1 MQQQVPRAEY
11 KNGGKIMKV
20 LVSEQIA
27 QKGIEKLTQE
37 GVSVDVKAN
46 LSRQELLQIIG
57 EYDGLIVRSNTK
69 VNEELYQHAPRL
81 KVVGRA
87 GNGVDNIEME
97 GATKRGIV
105 VVNTPESNV
114 VSAAE
119 LTIGLIFATCRN
131 IPQLHSRLKERVWD
145 RAGLKGMEL
154 QGKTV
159 GIVGLGRIGS
169 LVATRMKSFGM
180 NIIAYDPYISDAR
193 FKKYGVEKKE
203 KLEELMAQCDI
214 LTVHTPKTEE
224 TYGIIGKEQFK
235 AAKKGLTVINC
246 ARAGI
251 VNEEALIEAMKE
263 KIVKRAGIDVLE
275 GEPHATSPLLDL
287 DNVIVTP
294 HAGAD
299 TVEAQDNVG
308 ITVAQEVIS
317 ALRGEIVPNAV
328 NLPTL
333 PMQEFDTVKAYLK
346 LGETLGKMYYQLER
360 EAIEKVEIL
369 YRGEVAALET
379 SVITLAILKGLF
391 EPVLKE
397 RINYVNA
404 NVIADSRGV
413 IVTESK
419 ESTVKNYLTLITL
432 KVISKD
438 KEFTISGTTFG
449 KGELRIL
456 EINGYEFDVNPT
468 PYMVVAE
475 NHDKPGVV
483 GQMGTLLGVAKVN
496 IATMQLGRKLTEQ
509 QAMMVL
515 AVDSVVSQE
524 TLDFLGG
531 VEGILRVRFVKI

>member
-1 MQQQVPRAEY
+1 
-11 KNGGKIMKV
+11 MKV
-20 LVSEQIA
+20 LISEKIA
-27 QKGIEKLTQE
+27 QKGVEKLTQE
-37 GVSVDVKAN
+37 GVSVDVKSG
-46 LSRQELLQIIG
+46 LSREELLKIIG

-69 VNEELYQHAPRL
+69 VNEELYEKATRL

-97 GATKRGIV
+97 GATKRGII

-119 LTIGLIFATCRN
+119 LTIGLLFATCRN
-131 IPQLHSRLKERVWD
+131 IPQLHNRLKERVWD

-154 QGKTV
+154 QGKTI

-180 NIIAYDPYISDAR
+180 NVIAYDPYISDAR
-193 FKKYGVEKKE
+193 FKKFGVEKKE
-203 KLEELMAQCDI
+203 KLEDLMSECDI

-251 VNEEALIEAMKE
+251 VNEAALIEALKE
-263 KIVKRAGIDVLE
+263 KIVKRVGIDVLE

-333 PMQEFDTVKAYLK
+333 PMQEFDTIKAYLK
-346 LGETLGKMYYQLER
+346 LGETMGKMYYQLEK

-413 IVTESK
+413 VVTESK
-419 ESTVKNYLTLITL
+419 ESNLKNYMTLITL
-432 KVISKD
+432 KVISKG

-449 KGELRIL
+449 KGELRIV

-468 PYMVVAE
+468 PYMLVAE

-496 IATMQLGRKLTEQ
+496 IATMQLGRKVTEQ

-515 AVDSVVSQE
+515 AVDSEVSKE
-524 TLDFLGG
+524 TLAFLGG
-531 VEGILRVRFVKI
+531 VEGISRVRLVKI

>member
-1 MQQQVPRAEY
+1 
-11 KNGGKIMKV
+11 MKV
-20 LVSEQIA
+20 LITEQIA
-27 QKGIEKLTQE
+27 QKGIETLTQE
-37 GVSVDVKAN
+37 GVSVDVKTG
-46 LSRQELLQIIG
+46 LSEQEIWKIIG

-69 VNEELYQHAPRL
+69 VNEKLYEKATSL

-97 GATKRGIV
+97 GATKRGIII
-105 VVNTPESNV
+105 VNTPESNI

-119 LTIGLIFATCRN
+119 LTVGLLFATCRN
-131 IPQLHSRLKERVWD
+131 IPQLHNRLKEGVWD
-145 RAGLKGMEL
+145 RAGLKGMEI

-159 GIVGLGRIGS
+159 GVVGLGRIGS
-169 LVATRMKSFGM
+169 LVATRLKSFGM

-203 KLEELMAQCDI
+203 KLEELMSQSDI

-251 VNEEALIEAMKE
+251 INEAALIEAIKE
-263 KIVKRAGIDVLE
+263 KIVKRVGIDVLE
-275 GEPHATSPLLDL
+275 GEPNPTSPLIEL

-308 ITVAQEVIS
+308 ITVAKEVIS
-317 ALRGEIVPNAV
+317 ALRGEMVPNAV

-333 PMQEFDTVKAYLK
+333 PMQEFDTIKAYLK
-346 LGETLGKMYYQLER
+346 LGETLGKMYYQLEK
-360 EAIEKVEIL
+360 EAVEKVEIM

-379 SVITLAILKGLF
+379 SVISLAILKGLF

-404 NVIADSRGV
+404 QVIADSRGV
-413 IVTESK
+413 VVTESK

-432 KVISKD
+432 KVISKG

-449 KGELRIL
+449 KGELRIV

-468 PYMVVAE
+468 PYMLIAE
-475 NHDKPGVV
+475 NHDRPGVV

-515 AVDSVVSQE
+515 AVDSVVSKE

>member
-1 MQQQVPRAEY
+1 
-11 KNGGKIMKV
+11 MKV

-27 QKGIEKLTQE
+27 QKGIERLTQE
-37 GVSVDVKAN
+37 GVSVDVKAG
-46 LSRQELLQIIG
+46 LSREEFLKIIG
-57 EYDGLIVRSNTK
+57 EYDGLIVRSNTQ

-119 LTIGLIFATCRN
+119 LTIGLMFATCRN
-131 IPQLHSRLKERVWD
+131 IPQLHNRLKERVWD

-263 KIVKRAGIDVLE
+263 KIVKRVGIDVLE

-333 PMQEFDTVKAYLK
+333 PMQEFDTIKAYLK
-346 LGETLGKMYYQLER
+346 LGETLGKMYYQLEK

-413 IVTESK
+413 TVTESK

-449 KGELRIL
+449 KGELRIV

-515 AVDSVVSQE
+515 AVDSVVTKE